1 MATAAEQEKQK
12 KAREYEKYV
21 KQVTPTH
28 SLFKN
33 MCRAFLC
40 GGAICVLGQGIM
52 NFCMSQGQMCIRD
65 SPVTVQVADR
75 GRWFPYPR
83 GKRNS
88 FSALP
93 KWLDVTAT
101 T

>member
-12 KAREYEKYV
+12 KAKEYEKYV

-33 MCRAFLC
+33 MCRAFLS

-52 NFCMSQGQMCIRD
+52 NFC
-65 SPVTVQVADR
+65 
-75 GRWFPYPR
+75 
-83 GKRNS
+83 
-88 FSALP
+88 
-93 KWLDVTAT
+93 
-101 T
+101 